1 MHSLSLTHHAILS
14 STVDVAIGDLLD
26 KSARCILPDAL
37 LRSSGEIMYGRLLE
51 RFAFPG
57 GGDNASEHS
66 YRPPRSRGEEVA
78 RRDTRWGWSLPVPL
92 AEKRTMELSFSG
104 LGSAVQRICGGG
116 HVGGSSEGEGEGEEE
131 RRRWPPEERVEL
143 AREVMRVAFE
153 HLAGRT
159 VMALDQ
165 MSAADPRAERSPPIT
180 TLVVSGGVAAN
191 RYMQTM

>member
-1 MHSLSLTHHAILS
+1 M
-14 STVDVAIGDLLD
+14 
-26 KSARCILPDAL
+26 
-37 LRSSGEIMYGRLLE
+37 
-51 RFAFPG
+51 
-57 GGDNASEHS
+57 
-66 YRPPRSRGEEVA
+66 
-78 RRDTRWGWSLPVPL
+78 PL